1 MLKKRVCIADSSM
14 FKYVIILNKDTTSH
28 VSDKIMLSESLPTWM
43 LEATAVLDFLAPD
56 TRVPGVGYRVPIRQ
70 ADGSDADMY
79 VLYRPTKEN
88 TTC

>member
-14 FKYVIILNKDTTSH
+14 FEYVIVLNIETSSH
-28 VSDKIMLSESLPTWM
+28 VSDKIVRSDALPMWMQESI
-43 LEATAVLDFLAPD
+43 AVLDFVAPD
-56 TRVPGVGYRVPIRQ
+56 MRIPRVGYRALIRQ

-79 VLYRPTKEN
+79 VLRRPTEEN